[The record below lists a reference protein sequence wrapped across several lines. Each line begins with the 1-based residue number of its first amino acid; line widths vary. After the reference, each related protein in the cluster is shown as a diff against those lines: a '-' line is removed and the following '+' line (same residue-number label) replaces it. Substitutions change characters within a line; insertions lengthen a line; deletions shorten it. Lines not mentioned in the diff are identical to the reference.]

1 MVHTFKFSYSGKE
14 YYFVWDV
21 ESGSLHNVDRVA
33 FLIVNKIYDVRR
45 SVKKSRANF
54 ALFRKKNLTA

>member
-33 FLIVNKIYDVRR
+33 FVILNNI
-45 SVKKSRANF
+45 
-54 ALFRKKNLTA
+54 